1 MLCRGPVENHHSHSE
16 SSSPL
21 EPTHTLSSAVGP
33 VAFCEPAHP
42 LRGGRKLTPERWARE
57 APLSA
62 MSPRCSRAHKFLCAE
77 QGQIEPSSLVSK
89 AMNDGYFETICH
101 SRGASRK
108 SRVRGARWTPII
120 FFEAV
125 CRRDAYTGEHT
136 RAVARLCELVGHEM
150 ELPAHKRRML
160 LVGALLHDVGKLFV
174 PDAILKKPGPL
185 TPKERAIIERHPITG
200 SRILEQSK
208 VPSEVALMAR
218 HHHERYDGSGYPHGL
233 SGAEIPLSARI
244 VQVADAFDAMIRN
257 RSYRRGIPWAEALG
271 EIERNT
277 GSQFDPGVV
286 RRFLKPY
293 FLRHAL
299 PLYCRSDRRPDLGR
313 QLN

>member
-1 MLCRGPVENHHSHSE
+1 M
-16 SSSPL
+16 
-21 EPTHTLSSAVGP
+21 
-33 VAFCEPAHP
+33 
-42 LRGGRKLTPERWARE
+42 
-57 APLSA
+57 
-62 MSPRCSRAHKFLCAE
+62 
-77 QGQIEPSSLVSK
+77 
-89 AMNDGYFETICH
+89 
-101 SRGASRK
+101 
-108 SRVRGARWTPII
+108 
-120 FFEAV
+120 
-125 CRRDAYTGEHT
+125 
-136 RAVARLCELVGHEM
+136 
-150 ELPAHKRRML
+150 
-160 LVGALLHDVGKLFV
+160 
-174 PDAILKKPGPL
+174 
-185 TPKERAIIERHPITG
+185 
-200 SRILEQSK
+200 
-208 VPSEVALMAR
+208 MAR